1 MLILTRRRGESI
13 QIDRNI
19 LVTVTHVIGPDEARL
34 ITLKVKRPGG
44 EKPTVHPHMMEGED
58 LHITPNVIIK
68 VGRIV
73 GNQARLAIQAPKHI
87 QIWRTELLPVKA

>member
-19 LVTVTHVIGPDEARL
+19 LVTVTDVIGPDDARL
-34 ITLKVKRPGG
+34 VTVKVKRPG
-44 EKPTVHPHMMEGED
+44 EQKATVHPHMMEGED
-58 LHITPNVIIK
+58 IHIMPKVTIT

-73 GNQARLAIQAPKHI
+73 GYQTRLAIQAPKHI
-87 QIWRTELLPVKA
+87 QIWRTELLPIKN

>member
-19 LVTVTHVIGPDEARL
+19 LVTVTEVIGPDDARL
-34 ITLKVKRPGG
+34 ATVKVKRPGG
-44 EKPTVHPHMMEGED
+44 EKPTVHTHMMEGED
-58 LHITPNVIIK
+58 IYITPNVIIRI
-68 VGRIV
+68 GRIV
-73 GNQARLAIQAPKHI
+73 GYQVRLAIKAPRHI